1 MDKSIHCVNDM
12 IRTII
17 AGSLVPEDPVH
28 AENTLEWLL
37 KLDSDADDTLKIA
50 ALGHDIERAVEAR
63 RIKKGDFPD
72 FDAFKA
78 AHARNSAVIMDEIML
93 ECGVDA
99 FLAQE
104 VHRLAALHETGG
116 DSRSDLL
123 KHADSLSY
131 FEVNL
136 PFYYQR
142 NGWEKTLRRSL
153 WGYARLST
161 ETREYLS
168 DISYPDSI
176 LNDLLHEVLRTGLRL
191 VK

>member
-12 IRTII
+12 IRAII

-28 AENTLEWLL
+28 AENSREWLL
-37 KLDSDADDTLKIA
+37 KLDSNADDTLKIA
-50 ALGHDIERAVEAR
+50 ALGHDIERALEDR

-78 AHARNSAVIMDEIML
+78 AHARNSAVILDEILL

-99 FLAQE
+99 LLAQE
-104 VHRLAALHETGG
+104 AHRLVALHEIGG
-116 DSRSDLL
+116 DARSDLL

-153 WGYARLST
+153 WGYARLSQ
-161 ETREYLS
+161 ETREYLR
-168 DISYPDSI
+168 DFSYADSI
-176 LNDLLHEVLRTGLRL
+176 LNELVQEVLRSCIMLEE
-191 VK
+191 